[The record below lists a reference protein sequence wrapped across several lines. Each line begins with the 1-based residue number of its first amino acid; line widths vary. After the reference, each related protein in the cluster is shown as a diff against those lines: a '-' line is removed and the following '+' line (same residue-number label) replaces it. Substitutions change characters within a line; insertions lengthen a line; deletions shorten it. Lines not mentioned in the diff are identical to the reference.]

1 VGWGDFVDIGTVRR
15 VARIA
20 RLRLTPEE
28 EERFAKDLEEILAYM
43 DVLDEAE
50 ASDRHDFN
58 PVPVKDVLREDVEGR
73 DVDAETLLD
82 SMDTYERMVRGPK
95 LS

>member
-1 VGWGDFVDIGTVRR
+1 MHIETVRR

-20 RLRLTPEE
+20 RLNLTPEE
-28 EERFAKDLEEILAYM
+28 EQRFAKDLEEILAYM

-50 ASDRHDFN
+50 STEQHDFN
-58 PVPVKDVLREDVEGR
+58 PVPVKDVLREDAEGR
-73 DVDAETLLD
+73 DIDAETLLD
-82 SMDTYERMVRGPK
+82 SMDTYERMVRGPR

>member
-1 VGWGDFVDIGTVRR
+1 LDVGTVRR

-20 RLRLTPEE
+20 RLKLTPEE
-28 EERFAKDLEEILAYM
+28 EERFAEDLEEILAYM

-50 ASDRHDFN
+50 GSEQHDFN

-82 SMDTYERMVRGPK
+82 SLDTYERMVRGPR